1 MWTMKRSKFVIF
13 AILFSLIAL
22 SSAFA
27 EPWEKSL
34 LAYDNTQSIF
44 PDWSEDVAYYQQQRA
59 RMDSLGI
66 SAWRWAKDKPLGM
79 DKLSHFVFYSWEY
92 LFFEEFYGNGYAV
105 GFSGFT
111 AVMNEFCNAVF
122 PWELYPAWYAG
133 DGWSW
138 WDLAWSGLGVGFGY
152 LIRRDGK

>member
-1 MWTMKRSKFVIF
+1 MWMMKRSKFVIF

-34 LAYDNTQSIF
+34 LAYNNTQSIF

-122 PWELYPAWYAG
+122 PWELYPSWYAG

-138 WDLAWSGLGVGFGY
+138 WDLAWSGLGMGFGY
-152 LIRRDGK
+152 LIRR